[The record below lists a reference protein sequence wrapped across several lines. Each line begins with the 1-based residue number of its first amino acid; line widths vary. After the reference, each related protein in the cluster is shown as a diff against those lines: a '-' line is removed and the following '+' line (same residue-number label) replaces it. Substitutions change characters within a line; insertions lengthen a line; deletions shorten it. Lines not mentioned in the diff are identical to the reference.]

1 MLHVNAGSLEWA
13 ILVLV
18 NKLEQLIVGPD
29 AALAQLSWEK
39 QARGERF
46 DSSSRDGQ
54 RFVS

>member
-1 MLHVNAGSLEWA
+1 MLHMNTGSLEWA

-46 DSSSRDGQ
+46 DNSRDGQ